1 MIRVNQAPEPR
12 DFHAKVRQPGLLALA
27 EMTGQTPSHPRAAG
41 RAFKQRKLK
50 VKQADGTKIEI
61 PITDPAELPSLEY
74 PDYWTRVIDAL
85 KEAYDHIC
93 AYSCFR
99 IHKVTGAASVDH
111 MAPKSRTWNR
121 VYEWDNYRLCSSR
134 LNARKKDFTDVL
146 DPFEVE
152 DDWFE
157 LELVGFQVIPGKQ
170 INDPQLR
177 ANVDQ
182 TITRLGL
189 NDFRKDREEDAE
201 AYWNRDISFGRLVR
215 ESPFVARELR
225 RQGRLLEGDG

>member
-1 MIRVNQAPEPR
+1 LIHVSPAPEPV
-12 DFHAKVRQPGLLALA
+12 DFDAKVRLPGLLALA
-27 EMTGQTPSHPRAAG
+27 EMTGQTPLHPRTAG

-50 VKQADGTKIEI
+50 VEQADGKTTEI
-61 PITDPAELPSLEY
+61 PITDPAELPSSDY
-74 PDYWTRVIDAL
+74 PDYWTRAIDDL

-111 MAPKSRTWNR
+111 MAPKSRVWHS
-121 VYEWDNYRLCSSR
+121 VYEWNNYRLCSSR
-134 LNARKKDFTDVL
+134 LNARKKDFTDIV

-177 ANVDQ
+177 ANVEQ
-182 TITRLGL
+182 TITRLRL
-189 NDFRKDREEDAE
+189 NEFRKDREEDAE
-201 AYWNRDISFGRLVR
+201 AYWNRDFSFGRLVR

-225 RQGRLLEGDG
+225 RQGRLHEGDG